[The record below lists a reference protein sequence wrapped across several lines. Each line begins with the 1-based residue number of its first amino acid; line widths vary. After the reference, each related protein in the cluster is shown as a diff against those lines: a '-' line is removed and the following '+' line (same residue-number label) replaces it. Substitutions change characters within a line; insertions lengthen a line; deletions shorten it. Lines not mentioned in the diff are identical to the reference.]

1 MKVWIE
7 VEINDGETLA
17 QALTRITGAPATG
30 PIAPTEGKKA
40 GRPAGS
46 KNKAPIASVPSEDDP
61 TADVDMTN
69 TDSPPAP
76 VAMDDDDLGMDAP
89 PAKEDKPV
97 TLDDLR
103 NALGKFLD
111 VKNPDEDVRNKK
123 REQAKKI
130 LAKFKAAKLPD
141 LKPDQFADFLKAI
154 GG

>member
-17 QALTRITGAPATG
+17 QALARITGAPAT
-30 PIAPTEGKKA
+30 APTVNGEGKR

-46 KNKAPIASVPSEDDP
+46 KNKASIASAPPPEDDP
-61 TADVDMTN
+61 TAGVDMTN
-69 TDSPPAP
+69 TDTPPPP
-76 VAMDDDDLGMDAP
+76 VAMDDDDLGMDTP
-89 PAKEDKPV
+89 LAKEDKPV

-111 VKNPDEDVRNKK
+111 VRNPDEDVRNKK

-130 LAKFKAAKLPD
+130 LAEFKAGKLPD
-141 LKPDQFADFLKAI
+141 LKPEQFADFLKAI